1 MPADLYETLGVSK
14 NASDAD
20 IQKAYRKLARQY
32 HPDRNPGDKAAEAK
46 FKEIAASYEVLS
58 DKSKREQYDM
68 YGAVG
73 GFGGQ
78 PPPGAGGQ
86 EFHFGG
92 GGPGGFDASDA
103 ERIFRQFFGGGGGF
117 GGQSGNPFGG
127 GRRRA
132 APPQPPPPQEAA
144 VTVPFETAA
153 TGGTLPLRVGNQE
166 INVKVPAGISDGKVL
181 RLSGQGNGG
190 ADLLLRIYVAPH
202 EYFRIEDG
210 NLTLDV
216 PVTLAEAVLGATI
229 DVPLLG
235 GDSAAVKVPP
245 GSTTGTRLRLRGK
258 GIKGGDYYVRL
269 AVALPKQ
276 VNDKTRELAQEFAK
290 LNPDNPRTGPFWN

>member
-1 MPADLYETLGVSK
+1 MPDLYETLGVSK

-20 IQKAYRKLARQY
+20 IQKAYRKLARQF

-46 FKEIAASYEVLS
+46 FKEIASAYEVLS
-58 DKSKREQYDM
+58 DKKKREEYDM

-78 PPPGAGGQ
+78 RPPGAGGQ
-86 EFHFGG
+86 DFHFGG

-117 GGQSGNPFGG
+117 GGAQAGGNPFGG
-127 GRRRA
+127 RRRGA
-132 APPQPPPPQEAA
+132 QPQPPPAQEAD

-153 TGGTLPLRVGNQE
+153 TGGSLPLRVGSSE
-166 INVKVPAGISDGKVL
+166 INVKVPAGIGDGKVL
-181 RLSGQGNGG
+181 RLGGQGAGG
-190 ADLLLRIYVAPH
+190 ADLLLRIHVAPH
-202 EYFRIEDG
+202 EYFRVEDG
-210 NLTLDV
+210 NLTLEV

-245 GSTTGTRLRLRGK
+245 GSSTGTRLRLRGK

-276 VNDKTRELAQEFAK
+276 VDDKTKNLVSEFAK
-290 LNPDNPRTGPFWN
+290 LHPDNPRTGPFWN